1 MYARAKGRKKSFSE
15 RDRTKRRERRF
26 FVHPLFFLV
35 GIWFCFIGKLPLF
48 LMSALVAL
56 QHECAHAF
64 AAARLGYRLNRVVLM
79 PYGAVIDG
87 DLKSLSLKDEL
98 TVALWGPLA
107 NLFTAG
113 FFVALWWLYPTAYA
127 FTDSACYASLSIA
140 LVNLLPAY
148 PLDGGR
154 ILKSLLAAA
163 FESAGY
169 PPVRAEKRSGAICR
183 AITFSFAGGLAVLFF
198 AFAAQGRLNAT
209 LLLFALFL
217 LFGGIGNGKEN
228 AAVYGKLD
236 FSFRDAFQRGVEI
249 KRYAVSNQNVVKTA
263 LKFLSKGNYLILDLY
278 DDGERYVGS
287 LTQTQLF
294 EAFESES
301 LYAPLGEIFVKTAQK
316 RGITG

>member
-15 RDRTKRRERRF
+15 RDRKKRRERRF

-87 DLKSLSLKDEL
+87 DLKSLSLKDEF
-98 TVALWGPLA
+98 TVAVWGPLA
-107 NLFTAG
+107 NLLTAG
-113 FFVALWWLYPTAYA
+113 FFVALWWLYPTTYA

-154 ILKSLLAAA
+154 ILKSFLSSL
-163 FESAGY
+163 FENGGAS
-169 PPVRAEKRSGAICR
+169 PVRAEKLSGRICR
-183 AITFSFAGGLAVLFF
+183 TITFCLAGGLTLLFF
-198 AFAAQGRLNAT
+198 AFAFEKKFNAT

-236 FSFRDAFQRGVEI
+236 FSFRNAFQRGAEI
-249 KRYAVSNQNVVKTA
+249 KRYAVSHQNTVKTA

-278 DDGERYVGS
+278 DDEERYVGS

-301 LYAPLGEIFVKTAQK
+301 LYASLGKILSKQPQK
-316 RGITG
+316 GV

>member
-1 MYARAKGRKKSFSE
+1 MYARAKGRNAPFLQKTRK
-15 RDRTKRRERRF
+15 KRRERRF

-48 LMSALVAL
+48 LMSAVVAL

-87 DLKSLSLKDEL
+87 DLKSLSLKDEF

-107 NLFTAG
+107 NLLTAG

-127 FTDSACYASLSIA
+127 FTDTACYASLSIA

-154 ILKSLLAAA
+154 ILKSLLAVA
-163 FESAGY
+163 FENAGY
-169 PPVRAEKRSGAICR
+169 PPVRAEKLSGRICR
-183 AITFSFAGGLAVLFF
+183 SITFCFAGGLAVLFAVF
-198 AFAAQGRLNAT
+198 ATQGKLNAT

-217 LFGGIGNGKEN
+217 FFGGIGNGKES
-228 AAVYGKLD
+228 AAVYGKID
-236 FSFRDAFQRGVEI
+236 FSFKSAFARGAEI
-249 KRYAVSNQNVVKTA
+249 KRYAVSTQNTVKTA

-278 DDGERYVGS
+278 NEEERYVGS

-294 EAFESES
+294 ECFEKES
-301 LYAPLGEIFVKTAQK
+301 LYATLGEIFVKTAQK
-316 RGITG
+316 RGVKA